1 VTQDGTPMQVIA
13 SNKTVELP
21 VIDLSQLTEPE
32 KQASVEHHLKQ
43 QAVCPFDLSRDL
55 MLRSSLLRL
64 SDSQHILIL
73 VMHHIASDGWSMGIF
88 LQELAALYNA
98 NVTGVT
104 CSLPELPI
112 QYADYAHWQRQWLQ
126 GQQLETQLAY
136 WKQQLQGIPPLLK
149 LPTDRVRPAIQTFT
163 GATESVVLPA
173 SLTQAL
179 KTLSQQEGVTLFMT
193 LLAAFKTLLHRYTGQ
208 SDIVV
213 GSPIAG
219 RHQSQIEGLIGFFVN
234 TLVLRTRFQDNLTFR
249 ELLAQVRSVALEA
262 YAHQDLPFEK
272 LVEELQPDRSLSH
285 TPLFQVWFNML
296 NLGEKQLELSGLTV
310 EQLPISSPVS
320 KFDLTL
326 YVREKQEEIKLE
338 WVYNQDLF
346 NPETIA
352 WMSVHFQTLLEAI
365 VANPGQV
372 IANFPLLS
380 ETERQRLHNCKNS
393 VRPNKPF
400 TEFSKAAI
408 EQSISAR
415 FEEQVRNYPHNI
427 AIHSKNHLWTYSS
440 LNQKAN
446 ALAHTLQQRCPDA
459 SQRVALLL
467 EHDAPAIAAI
477 LGVLKA
483 GKTYVP
489 LDPTYPQSR
498 LTYILED
505 TQAIAILTNH
515 KNLALARALTSGT
528 LQLINID
535 EIDLEQ
541 TENDANRAIP
551 PDTLAYILY
560 TSGST
565 GQPKGVIQNHRNVLH
580 FIRNYTNTLHI
591 AADDRLTLLASYS
604 FDAAVIDIFAAL
616 LNGATLYPID
626 IKSEGLTN
634 LADWLRQ
641 QEITIYHS
649 TPTVYRHFL
658 ETLPLPIK
666 ESEAPFPRIRLVVLG
681 GEEVVR
687 NDIELYQKYFS
698 QNCIFVNGLGSTE
711 SSFNLHYL
719 IDRQTVIF
727 SPRVPV
733 GYPFEDTE
741 IALLTEAGAN
751 AEVYGEIAIR
761 SPYIALGYWQNSQ
774 LTQAVFLPDPEAGNR
789 RIYRTG
795 DVGRL
800 RADGTIE
807 FLGRKDFQ
815 VKIRGFRIELGE
827 IEANLAQHPAVRET
841 VVMASPDSSGDKS
854 LVAYVVLHHKST
866 ATVLELRRFLKQKL
880 PDYMMPSE
888 WVLLGQLPLTP
899 NGKIDRLA
907 LGAIS
912 PTRTTAQTFV
922 PPRTPIEEI
931 LVNIWTEVLRV
942 EAIGIHENFFE
953 LGGHSLKATR
963 VTSRIRQAF
972 GIELAI
978 ACLFEYP
985 TIGSLAEHLEPLVH
999 SQPGQKIPP
1008 IESAPRSSHLPLSF
1022 AQTRLW
1028 FLEQLQP
1035 NSALYHIPRALQL
1048 NGTLN
1053 YEALKLALN
1062 QIVARHESLRTTFV
1076 TQDGTPM
1083 QVIASNKTVE
1093 LPVIDLSQ
1101 LTEPEKQASVEH
1113 HLKQQTVCPFDLS
1126 RDLMLRSSLLRLSD
1140 SQHILML
1147 VMHHIASDGWS
1158 MGIFLQELAALYN
1171 ANVTGVTCS
1180 LPELPIQYADYAHW
1194 QRQWLSSQVLD
1205 HQLNYW
1211 KQQLAD
1217 APPLLELP
1225 TDRVRPAIQ
1234 TFNGATKNARLP
1246 AALTQ
1251 ALKTLSQQEGVTL
1264 FMTLLAAFNI
1274 LLHRYSGQSDI
1285 VVGSPIAGRNQI
1297 ETEGLIGFFVNTL
1310 ALRTRFQGNPT
1321 FRDVLNQ
1328 VRSVALGAY
1337 AHQDLPFEKLVE
1349 QLQTERDLSRTPVFQ
1364 VMFSLQIAPQGR
1376 FELQNI
1382 ALTPLE
1388 IGNFTAKLDLI
1399 LSLRETETGLQ
1410 GRWDY
1415 NTDLFDGATIE
1426 RMMGNF
1432 ETLLEGIVAHPDR
1445 NIGELPLLTLR
1456 ERHQLLVEWNN
1467 TSREYPL
1474 NKCIHQLFEEQ
1485 VERTP
1490 DRIAAIFKN
1499 RKLTYREVNQKSNQ
1513 LAYCLQ
1519 EKGVGKGKYV
1529 PVLMERSLELLLSYL
1544 AIMKTGAAFVPI
1556 DPKWPVTRISEI
1568 LRELNTEVFLINSN
1582 QECWE
1587 ELSKWS
1593 CVVVNELELTG
1604 SQSNLNVFVNGT
1616 DSIYVMFTSGSTGK
1630 PKGAIN
1636 QHRGLT
1642 NRFLNANDRY
1652 GRKNND
1658 VFLFASNQI
1667 FDASIWQLLLPLV
1680 NGNCTVIAPPSL
1692 GFDLP
1697 KIIDLIEKFQVT
1709 IAGFVPSIFNL
1720 LVERLE
1726 QQPKFRQRLQSLRL
1740 LIIGGEAINPKAIYR
1755 FKSYLPGVEI
1765 TNGYGPTETSI
1776 SVIFYD
1782 IPSVFTE
1789 PIPIGKPLFNV
1800 QALILDENL
1809 NLVPIGVPGELY
1821 IGGVCV
1827 GLGYLNNEA
1836 ATSRAFIPNPFPEIK
1851 SDRLYKTGDLVRYLP
1866 DGNIEFLGR
1875 IDRQVKIRG
1884 IRIEL
1889 GEIEATLAQHP
1900 DLREAVVTV
1909 REDTPANKR
1918 LVAYV
1923 VPNASQPTIA
1933 QLRSFLKTK
1942 LPDYMVPSAFMAL
1955 ERMPLTPNGKINRYA
1970 LPVPDTSHLSPE
1982 TDAIA
1987 PRNTLEL
1994 QLAQIW
2000 SEVLNIPGVGVRDNF
2015 FDLGGHSL
2023 LAVRLMACIE
2033 QQLGTY
2039 LPLATLFT
2047 EPTIEHQASLL
2058 SAATD
2063 AQRSSPLVPI
2073 RKTGSLPPLFCVHPI
2088 GGDVLCYA
2096 TLARHLGET
2105 QPFWALR
2112 SLGLDGECQ
2121 PLTRIEEMAAT
2132 YIKALQTIQPSGPYH
2147 LAGWSMGGIVAFEM
2161 ATQLVA
2167 SGHDVSLLAAI
2178 DSDAPLQT
2186 FPESLLIDEAMLLVD
2201 WVKNLNGLSHKAL
2214 SVSVEQLRRLAP
2226 QEQLPYVVE
2235 QAQQVG
2241 LLPTEM
2247 GHKQGS
2253 SLFNVFKANRLSLY
2267 SYRPQ
2272 PYPGRITLFCST
2284 EDSQGE
2290 RLEPTLGWEELSTS
2304 GIDVHAIV
2312 SNHFSIVQTRRLAEL
2327 LSRIIVQ
2334 L

>member
-1 VTQDGTPMQVIA
+1 
-13 SNKTVELP
+13 
-21 VIDLSQLTEPE
+21 
-32 KQASVEHHLKQ
+32 
-43 QAVCPFDLSRDL
+43 
-55 MLRSSLLRL
+55 
-64 SDSQHILIL
+64 
-73 VMHHIASDGWSMGIF
+73 
-88 LQELAALYNA
+88 
-98 NVTGVT
+98 
-104 CSLPELPI
+104 
-112 QYADYAHWQRQWLQ
+112 
-126 GQQLETQLAY
+126 
-136 WKQQLQGIPPLLK
+136 
-149 LPTDRVRPAIQTFT
+149 
-163 GATESVVLPA
+163 
-173 SLTQAL
+173 
-179 KTLSQQEGVTLFMT
+179 
-193 LLAAFKTLLHRYTGQ
+193 
-208 SDIVV
+208 
-213 GSPIAG
+213 
-219 RHQSQIEGLIGFFVN
+219 
-234 TLVLRTRFQDNLTFR
+234 
-249 ELLAQVRSVALEA
+249 
-262 YAHQDLPFEK
+262 
-272 LVEELQPDRSLSH
+272 
-285 TPLFQVWFNML
+285 
-296 NLGEKQLELSGLTV
+296 
-310 EQLPISSPVS
+310 
-320 KFDLTL
+320 
-326 YVREKQEEIKLE
+326 
-338 WVYNQDLF
+338 
-346 NPETIA
+346 
-352 WMSVHFQTLLEAI
+352 
-365 VANPGQV
+365 
-372 IANFPLLS
+372 
-380 ETERQRLHNCKNS
+380 
-393 VRPNKPF
+393 
-400 TEFSKAAI
+400 
-408 EQSISAR
+408 
-415 FEEQVRNYPHNI
+415 
-427 AIHSKNHLWTYSS
+427 
-440 LNQKAN
+440 LNQ
-446 ALAHTLQQRCPDA
+446 
-459 SQRVALLL
+459 
-467 EHDAPAIAAI
+467 
-477 LGVLKA
+477 
-483 GKTYVP
+483 
-489 LDPTYPQSR
+489 
-498 LTYILED
+498 
-505 TQAIAILTNH
+505 
-515 KNLALARALTSGT
+515 
-528 LQLINID
+528 
-535 EIDLEQ
+535 
-541 TENDANRAIP
+541 
-551 PDTLAYILY
+551 
-560 TSGST
+560 
-565 GQPKGVIQNHRNVLH
+565 
-580 FIRNYTNTLHI
+580 
-591 AADDRLTLLASYS
+591 
-604 FDAAVIDIFAAL
+604 
-616 LNGATLYPID
+616 
-626 IKSEGLTN
+626 
-634 LADWLRQ
+634 
-641 QEITIYHS
+641 
-649 TPTVYRHFL
+649 
-658 ETLPLPIK
+658 
-666 ESEAPFPRIRLVVLG
+666 
-681 GEEVVR
+681 
-687 NDIELYQKYFS
+687 FS
-698 QNCIFVNGLGSTE
+698 
-711 SSFNLHYL
+711 
-719 IDRQTVIF
+719 
-727 SPRVPV
+727 
-733 GYPFEDTE
+733 
-741 IALLTEAGAN
+741 
-751 AEVYGEIAIR
+751 
-761 SPYIALGYWQNSQ
+761 
-774 LTQAVFLPDPEAGNR
+774 
-789 RIYRTG
+789 
-795 DVGRL
+795 
-800 RADGTIE
+800 
-807 FLGRKDFQ
+807 
-815 VKIRGFRIELGE
+815 
-827 IEANLAQHPAVRET
+827 
-841 VVMASPDSSGDKS
+841 
-854 LVAYVVLHHKST
+854 
-866 ATVLELRRFLKQKL
+866 
-880 PDYMMPSE
+880 
-888 WVLLGQLPLTP
+888 
-899 NGKIDRLA
+899 
-907 LGAIS
+907 
-912 PTRTTAQTFV
+912 
-922 PPRTPIEEI
+922 
-931 LVNIWTEVLRV
+931 
-942 EAIGIHENFFE
+942 
-953 LGGHSLKATR
+953 
-963 VTSRIRQAF
+963 
-972 GIELAI
+972 
-978 ACLFEYP
+978 
-985 TIGSLAEHLEPLVH
+985 
-999 SQPGQKIPP
+999 
-1008 IESAPRSSHLPLSF
+1008 
-1022 AQTRLW
+1022 
-1028 FLEQLQP
+1028 
-1035 NSALYHIPRALQL
+1035 
-1048 NGTLN
+1048 
-1053 YEALKLALN
+1053 
-1062 QIVARHESLRTTFV
+1062 
-1076 TQDGTPM
+1076 
-1083 QVIASNKTVE
+1083 
-1093 LPVIDLSQ
+1093 
-1101 LTEPEKQASVEH
+1101 
-1113 HLKQQTVCPFDLS
+1113 
-1126 RDLMLRSSLLRLSD
+1126 
-1140 SQHILML
+1140 
-1147 VMHHIASDGWS
+1147 
-1158 MGIFLQELAALYN
+1158 
-1171 ANVTGVTCS
+1171 
-1180 LPELPIQYADYAHW
+1180 
-1194 QRQWLSSQVLD
+1194 
-1205 HQLNYW
+1205 
-1211 KQQLAD
+1211 
-1217 APPLLELP
+1217 
-1225 TDRVRPAIQ
+1225 
-1234 TFNGATKNARLP
+1234 
-1246 AALTQ
+1246 
-1251 ALKTLSQQEGVTL
+1251 
-1264 FMTLLAAFNI
+1264 
-1274 LLHRYSGQSDI
+1274 
-1285 VVGSPIAGRNQI
+1285 
-1297 ETEGLIGFFVNTL
+1297 
-1310 ALRTRFQGNPT
+1310 
-1321 FRDVLNQ
+1321 
-1328 VRSVALGAY
+1328 SVALGAY
-1337 AHQDLPFEKLVE
+1337 AQQDLPFEKLVE

-1388 IGNFTAKLDLI
+1388 IGNFTAKLDLL

-1456 ERHQLLVEWNN
+1456 ERHQLLMEWNN

-1490 DRIAAIFKN
+1490 DRIAAIFEN
-1499 RKLTYREVNQKSNQ
+1499 RKLTYRDVNQKANQ
-1513 LAYCLQ
+1513 LAHLLQ
-1519 EKGVGKGKYV
+1519 EKGVGKGNYI

-1568 LRELNTEVFLINSN
+1568 LRELNTEIFLVNSK
-1582 QECWE
+1582 QEDWE
-1587 ELSKWS
+1587 ELFEWS

-1604 SQSNLNVFVNGT
+1604 SQSNLNVFVDGT
-1616 DSIYVMFTSGSTGK
+1616 DPIYVMFTSGSTGK

-1667 FDASIWQLLLPLV
+1667 FDASIWQLLLPLI

-1909 REDTPANKR
+1909 REDTPTNQR

-1923 VPNASQPTIA
+1923 VPDKSQPSIA

-1942 LPDYMVPSAFMAL
+1942 LPDYMVPSAFVVL
-1955 ERMPLTPNGKINRYA
+1955 ERMPLTPNGKINRHA
-1970 LPVPDTSHLSPE
+1970 LPAPDTSILSQE
-1982 TDAIA
+1982 TGAIA

-1994 QLAQIW
+1994 QLVQIW
-2000 SEVLNIPGVGVRDNF
+2000 SEVLNIPNVGVRDNF

-2058 SAATD
+2058 STTTD

-2073 RKTGSLPPLFCVHPI
+2073 RQTGSLPPLFCVHPI

-2121 PLTRIEEMAAT
+2121 PLTRIEEMGAT

-2186 FPESLLIDEAMLLVD
+2186 FPESVSIDEAMLLMD

-2214 SVSVEQLRRLAP
+2214 SISVEQLRHLAP

-2304 GIDVHAIV
+2304 GVDVYGIV
-2312 SNHFSIVQTRRLAEL
+2312 SNHFSIVQTQRLAEL